1 MLPFFICLLRLALQ
15 RYILFGFMT
24 VFDVLSFNKE
34 LIRRLDLLG
43 LKLGDYKYINL
54 YSEYED
60 MYKAGEKMT
69 YIVSFLSVKYGIS
82 ERKVYMIVKLF
93 KSDCKMLAV

>member
-1 MLPFFICLLRLALQ
+1 M
-15 RYILFGFMT
+15 
-24 VFDVLSFNKE
+24 
-34 LIRRLDLLG
+34 
-43 LKLGDYKYINL
+43 LGDYKYINL

-60 MYKAGEKMT
+60 MYKAGLKNDLYSYFFIM
-69 YIVSFLSVKYGIS
+69 VKYGIS

>member
-1 MLPFFICLLRLALQ
+1 
-15 RYILFGFMT
+15 
-24 VFDVLSFNKE
+24 
-34 LIRRLDLLG
+34 
-43 LKLGDYKYINL
+43 
-54 YSEYED
+54 
-60 MYKAGEKMT
+60 MT

>member
-1 MLPFFICLLRLALQ
+1 
-15 RYILFGFMT
+15 MT

-69 YIVSFLSVKYGIS
+69 YIVSFY
-82 ERKVYMIVKLF
+82 R
-93 KSDCKMLAV
+93 

>member
-1 MLPFFICLLRLALQ
+1 MYKRQ
-15 RYILFGFMT
+15 
-24 VFDVLSFNKE
+24 VFEVLSFNKE

-43 LKLGDYKYINL
+43 LKLDDYKYINL

-69 YIVSFLSVKYGIS
+69 YIVSLLSVKYGIS

-93 KSDCKMLAV
+93 RSDCKMLAV

>member
-1 MLPFFICLLRLALQ
+1 
-15 RYILFGFMT
+15 MT

-60 MYKAGEKMT
+60 MYKAG
-69 YIVSFLSVKYGIS
+69 
-82 ERKVYMIVKLF
+82 RKNDLYSIFFIGEIWYKRT
-93 KSDCKMLAV
+93 